1 MADWPQDTDPVGRD
15 KVVNGVGDGL
25 GVLRRYWEMGT
36 LRAGWKVLERPL
48 ETTPP

>member
-36 LRAGWKVLERPL
+36 LREGWKVLERPL